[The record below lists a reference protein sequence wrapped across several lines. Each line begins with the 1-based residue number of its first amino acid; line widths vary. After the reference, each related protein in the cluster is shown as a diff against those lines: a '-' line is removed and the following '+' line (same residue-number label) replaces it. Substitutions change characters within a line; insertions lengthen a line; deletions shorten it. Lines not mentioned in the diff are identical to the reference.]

1 MLTKELRYDSFYTL
15 QIPIEGRP
23 EMVNKTRI
31 LKDKNDRNGNCIHHY
46 SISNYKIYFD
56 IETIEEDVQD
66 TNAGKQLS

>member
-1 MLTKELRYDSFYTL
+1 MKLKCNIREIAS
-15 QIPIEGRP
+15 
-23 EMVNKTRI
+23 

-56 IETIEEDVQD
+56 IETIEQDVQD